1 MGRAQGKEKAAIFL
15 DRDGTII
22 ELKDYLRSFKDI
34 VLIPT
39 AVEALKIFKKAGYL
53 LIVTTNQS
61 GVARGY
67 FTEDFVREANAK
79 IADLFSEQG
88 VKIDSFYYCPHHPDY
103 PKEPEKEICDC
114 RKPKTGMIMNAMAD
128 FPINLADSWVI
139 GDNISDVEMA
149 INAKIKSAIVKTGYG
164 KKVISNYPKDLKMP
178 DIVADDIYQAAK
190 LITTE
195 SGENK

>member
-88 VKIDSFYYCPHHPDY
+88 VK
-103 PKEPEKEICDC
+103 
-114 RKPKTGMIMNAMAD
+114 
-128 FPINLADSWVI
+128 
-139 GDNISDVEMA
+139 
-149 INAKIKSAIVKTGYG
+149 
-164 KKVISNYPKDLKMP
+164 
-178 DIVADDIYQAAK
+178 
-190 LITTE
+190 
-195 SGENK
+195 

>member
-1 MGRAQGKEKAAIFL
+1 MGGAQGKEKAAIFL

-22 ELKDYLRSFKDI
+22 ELKDYLSSFEDI
-34 VLIPT
+34 MLIPT

-67 FTEDFVREANAK
+67 FTEEFVKKANDK
-79 IADLFSEQG
+79 ISDLFSEQG

-103 PKEPEKEICDC
+103 SKESEKEICDC
-114 RKPKTGMIMNAMAD
+114 RKPKTGMITEAVAD
-128 FPINLADSWVI
+128 FSINLADSWVI
-139 GDNISDVEMA
+139 GDNISDIEMA
-149 INAKIKSAIVKTGYG
+149 INAKIKSALVKTGYG
-164 KKVISNYPKDLKMP
+164 KKVISNYPKDLKKP